1 MVLTLAV
8 LASLALTAHG
18 QPAGEKPDKECCDT
32 KTVGGVTYSLVG
44 QMDTKMYNCL
54 SDCIYMKEGQEGS
67 KFCFAMGDLQVEC
80 NDEEMEGSEKP
91 PMEGSEKPPM
101 EGSEKPPMEGSEKP
115 PMEEGSSPAPGSSSG
130 GSGSWENYD
139 YCSADAEHTMCV
151 YQGPS
156 SVCSAKTNE
165 RGLTAAARDAI
176 VEAHN
181 EQRRKVA
188 GGNET
193 HGPQP
198 AASNMKKLV
207 WNEEIAAIAQRW
219 ADQCTFDHDKVRDK
233 EDGTWVGQNAY
244 ERASNQMKD
253 KETLMN
259 EVANEAT
266 LAWYNEVEFPGF
278 NSAHV
283 NPFQFDAAA
292 GHYTQ
297 VVWADTE
304 EIGCGFTYY
313 EEPVGP
319 PIMNFVAHKSLTI
332 CNYAKGG
339 NAQNKPMYLIG
350 EACSACPEGY
360 SCKDGDVLCS
370 K

>member
-1 MVLTLAV
+1 M
-8 LASLALTAHG
+8 
-18 QPAGEKPDKECCDT
+18 P
-32 KTVGGVTYSLVG
+32 
-44 QMDTKMYNCL
+44 
-54 SDCIYMKEGQEGS
+54 GS
-67 KFCFAMGDLQVEC
+67 
-80 NDEEMEGSEKP
+80 GSEP
-91 PMEGSEKPPM
+91 GSGSGTGSEP
-101 EGSEKPPMEGSEKP
+101 GSGS
-115 PMEEGSSPAPGSSSG
+115 GSSSG
-130 GSGSWENYD
+130 GSGSWESYD
-139 YCSADAEHTMCV
+139 YCSADSEHTMCL

-156 SVCSAKTNE
+156 SVCSAKTND
-165 RGLTAAARDAI
+165 RGLTDAAKEAI

-181 EQRRKVA
+181 EQRRKIA
-188 GGNET
+188 RGEET

-207 WNEEIAAIAQRW
+207 WNDEIAAIAQRW
-219 ADQCTFDHDKVRDK
+219 ADQCTFDHDKVRNK

-266 LAWYNEVEFPGF
+266 LAWYNEVESPGF
-278 NSAHV
+278 NSAHI
-283 NPFQFDAAA
+283 NPFKFDAAA

-319 PIMNFVAHKSLTI
+319 PIMNFIAHKSLTI

-339 NAQNKPMYLIG
+339 NAQNKPMYLTG
-350 EACSACPEGY
+350 PACSACPDGY